1 MAKSSVILVVLDGVG
16 IAPVSNS
23 NAVATAHLPNL
34 SHLIKT
40 QHITT
45 LGASGHYVGLADG
58 QMGNS
63 EVGHNTMGAGE
74 VIPQIAMAVDQAFQS
89 GRIFEGTVWRDAIN
103 NVQKHQ
109 STLHFIGIIS
119 DGGVHSHIS
128 HLEQML
134 KQAHKQEVKRAR
146 IHILTDGR
154 DVDPQSEPK
163 YIDRIESFIESLGED
178 DYKIA
183 SGGGRMVIT
192 ADRYE
197 NDWGMVEKGW
207 RTHVLG
213 EGKQFKNAKEAIKF
227 HRQLKPDLQDQYIPP
242 FVIAENG
249 EPIGTINNGDSVI
262 YLDFRSDRALEIS
275 KAFTEP
281 RFRHFKRGRAPKI
294 YFAGMTE
301 YSTDDH
307 IPANY
312 LVSQPK
318 FQHPLPQYLSQHN
331 IKQFAISET
340 VKFGHI
346 TYYFNG
352 NRHKVPATE
361 SRLEI
366 PSYTEPFDTR
376 PWMKCAEITDELV
389 KAIESKQHDF
399 LRVNYPGGDMVGHFG
414 DVDATKIALE
424 AIDISLGRIVEV
436 AQRVGAVLIITADH
450 GNAEE
455 LRNKDGSPKTAHTT
469 NRVPC
474 IIADYRQDHSE
485 IKIIEK
491 GDFGLGNLAS
501 TISLLL
507 GVSPHHAW
515 LPAFIKE

>member
-1 MAKSSVILVVLDGVG
+1 
-16 IAPVSNS
+16 
-23 NAVATAHLPNL
+23 
-34 SHLIKT
+34 
-40 QHITT
+40 
-45 LGASGHYVGLADG
+45 
-58 QMGNS
+58 MGNS

-134 KQAHKQEVKRAR
+134 KQAHKQEVKRVR

-249 EPIGTINNGDSVI
+249 EPIGTINNGDSVV

-376 PWMKCAEITDELV
+376 PWMKCAEITDELLDNLE
-389 KAIESKQHDF
+389 KFDF
-399 LRVNYPGGDMVGHFG
+399 VRVNFPGGDMVGHTA
-414 DVDATKIALE
+414 DMEATIVAMESIDLSLARIAKKVDE
-424 AIDISLGRIVEV
+424 LG
-436 AQRVGAVLIITADH
+436 GVLIIAADH

-455 LRNKDGSPKTAHTT
+455 LLDKDGNKKTSHTL
-469 NRVPC
+469 NKIPC
-474 IIADYRQDHSE
+474 IIYDNTENRYKYNTVPVYE
-485 IKIIEK
+485 P
-491 GDFGLGNLAS
+491 GLANLAS
-501 TISLLL
+501 TIAILL
-507 GVSPHHAW
+507 GQNDYPDSWEKPLISV
-515 LPAFIKE
+515 L